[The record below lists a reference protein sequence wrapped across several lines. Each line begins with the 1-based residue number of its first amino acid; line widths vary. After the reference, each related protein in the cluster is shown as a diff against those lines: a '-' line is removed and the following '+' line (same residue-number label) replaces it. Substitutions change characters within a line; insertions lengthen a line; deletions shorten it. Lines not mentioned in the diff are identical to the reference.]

1 MYHDADGCKFY
12 DTIDKYSGADMT
24 TRRSEE
30 IEERLLEFAVSVIKL
45 TTKNKASLPFS
56 VIDQVVRSSSSI
68 GANYSEAQNAS
79 SKADF
84 KNKIFIAK
92 KEASET
98 RYWLRLIQKLVNKDA
113 NTATLLDES
122 QQILMIL
129 QKIVNT
135 LNGKSDT

>member
-1 MYHDADGCKFY
+1 MKNQL
-12 DTIDKYSGADMT
+12 SN
-24 TRRSEE
+24 EL
-30 IEERLLEFAVSVIKL
+30 EERFLHFGVSVIKFTQL
-45 TTKNKASLPFS
+45 HKNSLPFS
-56 VIDQVVRSSSSI
+56 VVDQVVRSSTSI

-98 RYWLRLIQKLVNKDA
+98 RYWLMVISELTDKSEIEKCQKEIQEI
-113 NTATLLDES
+113 LL
-122 QQILMIL
+122 IL

-135 LNGKSDT
+135 LKDKPST

>member
-1 MYHDADGCKFY
+1 MNTK
-12 DTIDKYSGADMT
+12 K
-24 TRRSEE
+24 SEE
-30 IEERLLEFAVSVIKL
+30 LEERFMQLSVDIINF
-45 TTKNKASLPFS
+45 TKDSKVQLPFS
-56 VIDQVVRSSSSI
+56 VIDQVIRSSSSI

-98 RYWLRLIQKLVNKDA
+98 RYWQKLIEKLVNKS
-113 NTATLLDES
+113 TALSELIQETQETLL
-122 QQILMIL
+122 IL

-135 LNGKSDT
+135 LNGKPAP

>member
-1 MYHDADGCKFY
+1 
-12 DTIDKYSGADMT
+12 MT